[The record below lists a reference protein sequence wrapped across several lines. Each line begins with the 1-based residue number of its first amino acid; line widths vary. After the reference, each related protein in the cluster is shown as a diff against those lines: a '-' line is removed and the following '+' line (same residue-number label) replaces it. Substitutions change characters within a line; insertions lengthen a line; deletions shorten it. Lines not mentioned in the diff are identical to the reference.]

1 MNARL
6 FPWAA
11 MALLVLVLAVRFA
24 LPGKGVAVPAGA
36 P

>member
-11 MALLVLVLAVRFA
+11 MAFLVLGIAVRFA
-24 LPGKGVAVPAGA
+24 LPGKGVAV
-36 P
+36 